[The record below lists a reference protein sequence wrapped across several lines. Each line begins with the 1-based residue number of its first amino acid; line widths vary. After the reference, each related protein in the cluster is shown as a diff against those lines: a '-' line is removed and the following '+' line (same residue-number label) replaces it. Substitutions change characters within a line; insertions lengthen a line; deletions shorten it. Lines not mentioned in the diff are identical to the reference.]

1 MLLNNKEMWILE
13 EFAQD
18 YSKKIYG
25 REIAKKLKMNQKTA
39 SNILTKLEK
48 ENILKF
54 SQEGRNKYYF
64 LNKFNTNIKDIL
76 KIIEINKKINF
87 IKKYGKIK
95 GLFEALEKRCDGILI
110 IFGSYAKGTN
120 TEKSDIDIFV
130 MGEIEEIRDL
140 ENLYNIEINL
150 IKSSRNKFDK
160 NENIIKEIIENHI
173 ILKGIGEFIELTW

>member
-1 MLLNNKEMWILE
+1 M
-13 EFAQD
+13 
-18 YSKKIYG
+18 
-25 REIAKKLKMNQKTA
+25 
-39 SNILTKLEK
+39 
-48 ENILKF
+48 
-54 SQEGRNKYYF
+54 
-64 LNKFNTNIKDIL
+64 
-76 KIIEINKKINF
+76 
-87 IKKYGKIK
+87 
-95 GLFEALEKRCDGILI
+95 EKRCDGILI